1 MQSHDE
7 RNEEMQPHARTR
19 ARTHIQSP
27 SHTHMYSH
35 SHSHSHTLT
44 LTHIH
49 IHKATATHTFSAT
62 ATHTHREREREGG
75 REGGRE
81 REKQRERER
90 GRRARKAY
98 SSVPALRAAAPP
110 TTKKLILAPYN
121 VHNHPPIAGPRP
133 YARWIAVDCSPISF
147 ALYCGTLLVMSA
159 MNADDP
165 AEDELIPAPNT
176 NRIANS
182 CGRLVTK
189 PVPTDATA
197 VIICPPIIN
206 GFRPIRSESLP
217 AGMFMMRRDTAVV
230 ERISP
235 TPLAPAMYIYKKHI
249 YIYFLKK

>member
-7 RNEEMQPHARTR
+7 RNEELQPHVRTR
-19 ARTHIQSP
+19 ARTHTQSH
-27 SHTHMYSH
+27 SYTHMYSPRP
-35 SHSHSHTLT
+35 
-44 LTHIH
+44 
-49 IHKATATHTFSAT
+49 
-62 ATHTHREREREGG
+62 HRERERET
-75 REGGRE
+75 
-81 REKQRERER
+81 ERER
-90 GRRARKAY
+90 GREMRARKAY
-98 SSVPALRAAAPP
+98 PSVPELRAAAPP

-235 TPLAPAMYIYKKHI
+235 TPLAPVMYIYKNI
-249 YIYFLKK
+249 YIYFFKKIRRKEKKRRQHRSGSMHSDGSLCGVKNDGRRWR